1 MGRYLWRAQSEDSN
15 NNAIIGKKILNEGV
29 SFSRKTKEPRVKE
42 IWILTSLRNNENR
55 KLKNMSNDDPSTEV
69 VINRLK
75 VLSILNVTELEF
87 ETEICLILR
96 KFFNNVD

>member
-15 NNAIIGKKILNEGV
+15 NTAIIGKKILNVGV
-29 SFSRKTKEPRVKE
+29 SFSPKTKEPRVKE

-75 VLSILNVTELEF
+75 VLSILNVTEL
-87 ETEICLILR
+87 
-96 KFFNNVD
+96 